1 MELNRL
7 FIKYKTPEQIIYS
20 GDKKVELFR
29 IRKGIPERISSYER
43 EKSERFFPVELK
55 NDLINMST
63 GVILNSGH
71 FVFNLLTFDKI
82 PFRKKQKDDLVNWR
96 VQKLFP
102 ENIDSY
108 IHQFIQFDNKTILS
122 VLVRNELLLKIES
135 EAEDLGAE
143 LIYSG
148 NSTIEIMNYLR
159 FRGDHPDFFI
169 ESDGSIV
176 ITVFFREGL
185 PVYIRKMRTVSGIPS
200 GTEVYKTVEYVEKN
214 YGFKPRS
221 CSVFSVDGHG
231 ESIKNELR
239 EMHFTLI
246 DHDRSDMRFLPGVK

>member
-29 IRKGIPERISSYER
+29 IKKGVPEKISSYER

-55 NDLINMST
+55 NDLINTNT
-63 GVILNSGH
+63 GIILNSGH

-108 IHQFIQFDNKTILS
+108 IHQFIQFDRKTILS
-122 VLVRNELLLKIES
+122 VLVRNDLFSEIES
-135 EAEDLGAE
+135 EAGDLGAE
-143 LIYSG
+143 LNYSG
-148 NSTIEIMNYLR
+148 NSTLEIMNYLR
-159 FRGDHPDFFI
+159 SRGDHPDFFI
-169 ESDGSIV
+169 ESDGSIMLS
-176 ITVFFREGL
+176 VFFRDGI
-185 PVYIRKMRTVSGIPS
+185 PVYIRKMRTVRGIPS
-200 GTEVYKTVEYVEKN
+200 GTEIYKTVEYVEKN
-214 YGFKPRS
+214 YGFKPHS
-221 CSVFSVDGHG
+221 CSVFSVDGNG
-231 ESIKNELR
+231 EIIKNELR
-239 EMHFTLI
+239 EMKFTLI
-246 DHDRSDMRFLPGVK
+246 DHTRSDMRFLPGVK

>member
-7 FIKYKTPEQIIYS
+7 FIKYRTPEQVIYS

-29 IRKGIPERISSYER
+29 IKKGIPEKISSYEWD
-43 EKSERFFPVELK
+43 KSEKFFPVELK
-55 NDLINMST
+55 NNLINAST

-96 VQKLFP
+96 VKKLFP

-108 IHQFIQFDNKTILS
+108 THQFIQFDRKTILS
-122 VLVRNELLLKIES
+122 ILVRNDLLSEIES
-135 EAEDLGAE
+135 EARDLGIE

-148 NSTIEIMNYLR
+148 NSTIEIINHLR
-159 FRGDHPDFFI
+159 SRSNHPDFFI
-169 ESDGSIV
+169 ESDGNIMLS
-176 ITVFFREGL
+176 VFFRDRL
-185 PVYIRKMRTVSGIPS
+185 PVYIRKMRTSRGIPS
-200 GTEVYKTVEYVEKN
+200 GTEIYKTVEYVEKN

-221 CSVFSVDGHG
+221 CSVFSVDGDG
-231 ESIKNELR
+231 EIIKNELR
-239 EMHFTLI
+239 EMRFNLI
-246 DHDRSDMRFLPGVK
+246 DHQRSDMRFLPGVK